1 MLQISNAL
9 ISIALV
15 RTVKKDASPLSF
27 FEDFNPFRSSAKKMS
42 QSRIV
47 PFFKET
53 NEGFPFLGTLSLP
66 TTKKPSKI
74 KLSPLPLVVVH
85 KIEYPTFTNS
95 KHTQEWETFSAFKNR
110 YKVLSDSW
118 NIKQNYSRTKHYNV
132 TPIWNFPCAIC
143 KWWMRQ
149 DLEVVFTPF

>member
-1 MLQISNAL
+1 
-9 ISIALV
+9 
-15 RTVKKDASPLSF
+15 
-27 FEDFNPFRSSAKKMS
+27 MS

-74 KLSPLPLVVVH
+74 KLSPLPPVVVH

-95 KHTQEWETFSAFKNR
+95 KHTQEWETFSSFKNR

-132 TPIWNFPCAIC
+132 TPIWNFLQIVGVAGLGSCIYPFLFFVHFVWKIQYVYLSAS
-143 KWWMRQ
+143 KVKMRFFKIRES
-149 DLEVVFTPF
+149 LH